1 MVRWKRGVGGARIV
15 VYMGS
20 WGGLNQKPVVH
31 ISLSHFASE
40 VLQLTVYKKTK

>member
-1 MVRWKRGVGGARIV
+1 MEKRCGGARIV

-20 WGGLNQKPVVH
+20 WGGGLNQKPVVH

>member
-1 MVRWKRGVGGARIV
+1 MEKRCGGARIV

-20 WGGLNQKPVVH
+20 WGGGGLNQKPVVH